1 MGSTQIGNNFK
12 WQVCHLLEAGI
23 TYLGSAYLSTS
34 SAFMFLAHKCFIPM
48 VITPLTKRKTSQD
61 IKSVFLKK

>member
-34 SAFMFLAHKCFIPM
+34 SAFMYLAP
-48 VITPLTKRKTSQD
+48 
-61 IKSVFLKK
+61 